1 MKRQPHWDQFEVAL
15 LVDAYIRI
23 TEKGENKKI
32 VLEKLSKQL
41 RDKAC
46 NERLEI
52 DDTFRNL
59 NGMMWQIGFVECAF
73 KKTGYGKHMPSKLF
87 QHVVD
92 LYQENR
98 AEYNRILTIA
108 AKKHMV
114 KALRKK

>member
-46 NERLEI
+46 NEGLEI

-73 KKTGYGKHMPSKLF
+73 KKRFT
-87 QHVVD
+87 
-92 LYQENR
+92 ENVCLQN
-98 AEYNRILTIA
+98 YFNMLLICIKRIERNTIGF
-108 AKKHMV
+108 
-114 KALRKK
+114 

>member
-114 KALRKK
+114 KAFRKK